1 MKNIFLAF
9 MLLLSNLIGAQ
20 CLVADIVFVLDWS
33 GSQEGKERYMV
44 SAIYDFVEELPFGP
58 TSLKAGIVVFT
69 DGCIYEYS
77 TPVTSDKDFFLFML
91 GELSRIPAVG
101 GTNISSGLYL
111 ARSYLE
117 KSYLE
122 RKDHDGGLEPIQLV
136 VLISDGDEG
145 ENNYPRSQTVATLI
159 KLDPLCRIY
168 SLYSRPDYIY
178 GLSGP
183 HDHMYRL
190 SSGEEYFS
198 RADYTGLKEELERMN
213 LCP

>member
-9 MLLLSNLIGAQ
+9 VLLSSNLTGAQ

-44 SAIYDFVEELPFGP
+44 SAVYDFVQDLSFGP
-58 TSLKAGIVVFT
+58 TTIKAGIVVFT
-69 DGCIYEYS
+69 GECVYDYS
-77 TPVTSDKDFFLFML
+77 TPITSDKESFLFML
-91 GELSRIPAVG
+91 DELSRVKAVG

-117 KSYLE
+117 KSYVE
-122 RKDHDGGLEPIQLV
+122 RRDKDGGLEPIQLV

-145 ENNYPRSQTVATLI
+145 ENNYSKSKTVATLI

-183 HDHMYRL
+183 HDHMYDL
-190 SSGEEYFS
+190 SSGSEYFS